1 MITAFLFYNKKRNN
15 KVGESVLSILDF
27 YYNFI
32 NSLEVS
38 TVACPTCGHHE
49 MIRWGFYFRRISIS
63 GDIYTLKVQRLYCKN
78 CHHSHAVFIADIIP
92 YQMINIRSAISVM
105 CGKEYWEQVLMDN
118 PQMVQ
123 SDLYRLKKK
132 YHQFQERIQVIHKTF
147 MDGIES
153 ILPRFFEEYHIQLF
167 QCRWRC
173 RTYSKDDYQF
183 RRHENELFLNTNI
196 A

>member
-1 MITAFLFYNKKRNN
+1 MITVFMLYNKAKNN
-15 KVGESVLSILDF
+15 TLGKKVQTIVDF
-27 YYNFI
+27 YYQLVNL
-32 NSLEVS
+32 LEVS
-38 TVACPTCGHHE
+38 AVACPTCGHYE
-49 MIRWGFYFRRISIS
+49 MIRWGFYFRRISIA

-92 YQMINIRSAISVM
+92 YQMINIRSALSIM
-105 CGKEYWEQVLMDN
+105 KGKEYWEDVLMDN
-118 PQMVQ
+118 PQLTD
-123 SDLYRLKKK
+123 SDLYRLRKK
-132 YHQFQERIQVIHKTF
+132 YYQFQERLRVIQKSF

-167 QCRWRC
+167 QCRWHC
-173 RTYSKDDYQF
+173 RNYFGNDYQF